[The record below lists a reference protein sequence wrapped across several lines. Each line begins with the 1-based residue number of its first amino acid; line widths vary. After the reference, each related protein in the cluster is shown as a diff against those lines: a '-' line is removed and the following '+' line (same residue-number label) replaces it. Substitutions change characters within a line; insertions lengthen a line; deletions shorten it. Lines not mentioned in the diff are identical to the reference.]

1 MKWMKNSNVIT
12 VTKSVT
18 SIDSVVTRYLLSSK
32 SEGVTID
39 GEIWSDVKPYPTS
52 DRKYVWAYET
62 YYYTDRTTGST
73 QPYIVDT

>member
-39 GEIWSDVKPYPTS
+39 GEIWSDVK
-52 DRKYVWAYET
+52 
-62 YYYTDRTTGST
+62 
-73 QPYIVDT
+73 Q